1 MYLFI
6 SLIKIILH
14 ACMHAISIQST
25 VDQLLN
31 DITSFVN
38 LTLEY
43 VKTKVTDLLDELEV
57 GNEDMKSQV
66 GEIFTDPK
74 VASPFKDLSTEY
86 QQSKFFSNNFG
97 LVVSK
102 YMYIQ
107 EEIIKI
113 TYIYLY

>member
-1 MYLFI
+1 M
-6 SLIKIILH
+6 
-14 ACMHAISIQST
+14 
-25 VDQLLN
+25 DQLLN

-43 VKTKVTDLLDELEV
+43 AKTKVTDLLDELEV